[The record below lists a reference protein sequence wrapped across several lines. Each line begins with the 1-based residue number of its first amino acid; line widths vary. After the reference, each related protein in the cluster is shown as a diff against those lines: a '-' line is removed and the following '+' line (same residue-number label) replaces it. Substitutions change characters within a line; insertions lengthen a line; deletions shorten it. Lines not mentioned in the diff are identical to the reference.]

1 MGFVF
6 LISRMRCSA
15 RTKADVAPLAAAA
28 AAAAITAAE
37 VVTSVV
43 EAAAAQAEAAAA
55 ATQLHS
61 QPAPSTAAS
70 CDVALEVVEDLTL
83 PAAAADGP
91 GV

>member
-1 MGFVF
+1 
-6 LISRMRCSA
+6 MRCSA
-15 RTKADVAPLAAAA
+15 RTKADVAPLAAVA

-91 GV
+91 GE